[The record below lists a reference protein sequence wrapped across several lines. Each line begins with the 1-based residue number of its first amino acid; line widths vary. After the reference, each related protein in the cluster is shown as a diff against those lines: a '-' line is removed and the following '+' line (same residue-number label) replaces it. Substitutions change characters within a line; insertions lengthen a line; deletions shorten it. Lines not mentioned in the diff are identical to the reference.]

1 MNSTATYRPRRTCLY
16 MPGANQRALE
26 KARTLN
32 TDTVVFDLEDAVAP
46 KLKEEAR
53 LNVVAAVESQ
63 SYSHREV
70 VVRINGLD
78 TDWGAD
84 DLKAVLDAEP
94 DALLVPKIN
103 SADDIFQLS
112 AVMDNDAEE
121 SKTKLWVMI
130 ETPQAILNIR
140 EIAGAAQSTRLSAF
154 VMGINDLAKEMF
166 AQFSPQR
173 EAFQYALS
181 VSLMAARA
189 NGLLAIDGV
198 YNDINDNDGLMQECR
213 QGKQMGF
220 DGKSVIHPAQ
230 LTTTNEVFS
239 PSGAEIAQSRAIVE
253 AFQQPENQNKG
264 AIKVNGKMT
273 ERLHLEQAER
283 IIAIAEAV
291 VTR

>member
-1 MNSTATYRPRRTCLY
+1 

-26 KARTLN
+26 KARTLD

-46 KLKEEAR
+46 ELKEEAR
-53 LNVVAAVESQ
+53 LNVVAAVESR
-63 SYSHREV
+63 SYGHREV
-70 VVRINGLD
+70 VVRINGLA
-78 TDWGAD
+78 TEWGAD

-94 DALLVPKIN
+94 DAILVPKVN

-112 AVMDNDAEE
+112 AAIDNVVKE
-121 SKTKLWVMI
+121 SDIKLWVMI
-130 ETPQAILNIR
+130 ETPNAILNIK
-140 EIAGAAQSTRLSAF
+140 EISEAAKNTRLSAL
-154 VMGINDLAKEMF
+154 VMGTNDLAKDML

-173 EAFQYALS
+173 EAFRYALS

-198 YNDINDNDGLMQECR
+198 FNDINDDDGLLQECR
-213 QGKQMGF
+213 QGKLMGF

-230 LTTTNEVFS
+230 LATANEVFS
-239 PSGAEIAQSRAIVE
+239 PSEAEITQSRAIVE
-253 AFQQPENQNKG
+253 AFEQPENKNKG

-283 IIAIAEAV
+283 IIAIAELIA
-291 VTR
+291 TQ